1 MDVAERVD
9 AARLTGSALAGVSG
23 VVRDAH
29 GSIATQVFS
38 QVRKYVGPAVT
49 PVEFTHDAIAHGVY
63 ATTGLVLRGAG
74 ILAGRFV
81 ESRAAGPGHAA
92 QVLAG
97 VDNPGAPIPMA
108 GPTRNLRIEGL
119 RAVVQGFHGDKMVAS
134 GSALAY
140 PMTLRRSGSDV
151 PITARGLASAYPD
164 ASGQLVVFVHGF
176 VGTEQV
182 WKRRADRDPLGRRLS
197 YGRRLEADGE
207 FSALW
212 VRYNT
217 GQRVSRNGRDLRDLL
232 RRVHA
237 RWPVPVRRIVLVGHS
252 MGGLVCHSALAQAD
266 LDEPWTEVTTDTVTL
281 GTPHHGTPL
290 ERAANTAAAELGSH
304 ELTRWIADIIRY
316 RSDGIRDMRHGNL
329 VPEDWLD
336 HDPEDPLD
344 RRTHARPHEHVRHLA
359 VVATVPRDPD
369 GLLAGVLGDLVVG
382 RDSARGWSAD
392 PAEGAVGAS
401 RTVVLGGMNHLDLLN
416 HHRVYALMRPI
427 LLGSDEAP
435 AAARA

>member
-29 GSIATQVFS
+29 GSIATHVFS

-63 ATTGLVLRGAG
+63 TTTGLVLRGAG
-74 ILAGRFV
+74 LLAGRLV
-81 ESRAAGPGHAA
+81 ESRAGAPGRAA
-92 QVLAG
+92 QVLSG
-97 VDNPGAPIPMA
+97 VDNPGEPIPA
-108 GPTRNLRIEGL
+108 TRPGSPHVEGL
-119 RAVVQGFHGDKMVAS
+119 RALVQGFHGDKMVAT

-151 PITARGLASAYPD
+151 PITKRGLASAYPD
-164 ASGQLVVFVHGF
+164 ASDQIVVFVHGF
-176 VGTEQV
+176 IGTEQM

-197 YGRRLEADGE
+197 YGRRLEADGD

-237 RWPVPVRRIVLVGHS
+237 RWPRPVRRIVLVGHS

-266 LDEPWTEVTTDTVTL
+266 LDEPWTEVTSDTVTL

-290 ERAANTAAAELGSH
+290 ERAANTAASELASR
-304 ELTRWIADIIRY
+304 EVTRWIADIIRY

-329 VPEDWLD
+329 VPADWLD

-369 GLLAGVLGDLVVG
+369 GLLAGFLGDLVVG

-392 PAEGAVGAS
+392 PAQGAVGS
-401 RTVVLGGMNHLDLLN
+401 SQTVVLGGMNHLDLLN
-416 HHRVYALMRPI
+416 HHRVYALMRPV
-427 LLGSDEAP
+427 LLEARP
-435 AAARA
+435 IPEAAAQA